1 MPQKRFPQR
10 QSNPESIKMNGQSEE
25 CRKKIPGHVN
35 RTSPCSPVRPTLLRH
50 MKHLFF
56 LGLGMS
62 TFPSSLLE
70 GARGA
75 GLEGAGWFTTMHKKR
90 GKGSEIVT
98 LEVISDF

>member
-1 MPQKRFPQR
+1 MVKAR
-10 QSNPESIKMNGQSEE
+10 SE
-25 CRKKIPGHVN
+25 KNKPPGRVN
-35 RTSPCSPVRPTLLRH
+35 RTPPRSPVRPTLLRH

-75 GLEGAGWFTTMHKKR
+75 GLEGAGWFTTIHKKR
-90 GKGSEIVT
+90 RKGSEIVT